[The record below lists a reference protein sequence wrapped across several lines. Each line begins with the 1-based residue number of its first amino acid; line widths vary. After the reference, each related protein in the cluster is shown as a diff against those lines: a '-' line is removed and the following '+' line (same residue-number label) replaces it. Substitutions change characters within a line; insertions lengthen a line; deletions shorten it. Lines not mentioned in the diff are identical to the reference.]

1 MQTSF
6 YQTIFIVLILGAIG
20 ALVFN
25 MIKTILGCLLIGVVM
40 FIILLLIYGVL
51 HLFGLTA

>member
-6 YQTIFIVLILGAIG
+6 SQTIFILMILGAIG

-25 MIKTILGCLLIGVVM
+25 MIKTMLGCLLIGVVT
-40 FIILLLIYGVL
+40 FIILLLIYGVF
-51 HLFGLTA
+51 HLFGVTA

>member
-6 YQTIFIVLILGAIG
+6 YQTIFILLILGAIG

-25 MIKTILGCLLIGVVM
+25 MIKTILGCLLIGVVT

-51 HLFGLTA
+51 HLFGITA

>member
-6 YQTIFIVLILGAIG
+6 YQTIFILLILGAIG